1 MRVADSNRST
11 LRRRRLTAP
20 FSSRRQI
27 GVTLVELAAVVVITG
42 ILAAVAV
49 PRMFDNRVFQERG
62 YADEIASSVRYARRI
77 AIASGCNVR
86 FTVNAAGYA
95 AAQPS
100 TRCDT
105 AGAWGV
111 AVQSPDRRLI
121 SNATPAGVVV
131 GAVLFEFRPTGELL
145 NPVAPLNVGAFT
157 VTVNAATGTVGVS

>member
-1 MRVADSNRST
+1 MRVADVNRMT
-11 LRRRRLTAP
+11 LRKRRLTAP

-62 YADEIASSVRYARRI
+62 YADEIASSLRYARRI

-86 FTVNAAGYA
+86 VTVNAAGYS

-100 TRCDT
+100 IHRDAAGAC
-105 AGAWGV
+105 AGAWDV
-111 AVQSPDRRLI
+111 AVQSPDGRLL
-121 SNATPAGVVV
+121 SN
-131 GAVLFEFRPTGELL
+131 
-145 NPVAPLNVGAFT
+145 
-157 VTVNAATGTVGVS
+157 